1 MRNWKTITI
10 AVALCLTAATAVAFA
25 AYTPAPGSAS
35 PALAEVQQAA
45 RITHMA
51 SHMDA
56 LHTRV
61 AQSCIAHG
69 STCTLGGTPC
79 CNSGDTCKGP
89 FPNTTCQ

>member
-10 AVALCLTAATAVAFA
+10 AVGLCLTAATAVAFA
-25 AYTPAPGSAS
+25 AYTPAPDSAS
-35 PALAEVQQAA
+35 PALADVPQVA

-51 SHMDA
+51 SHKDA
-56 LHTRV
+56 VHVRV

-69 STCTLGGTPC
+69 GTCTLGGTPC